1 MERYEKIITV
11 LYRCE
16 WGFERWKWKTEK
28 EFTVEGIHMYANGY
42 QVVLN
47 NLKKYL

>member
-1 MERYEKIITV
+1 MGCCFIDVNEGLKDESGKLR
-11 LYRCE
+11 
-16 WGFERWKWKTEK
+16 K